1 MSNTPLRCIILN
13 KMFLAA
19 SSAMPEKIKRETIV
33 NEMLRRLSNI
43 SLGHPDTRDNTVV
56 AINEYM
62 ATMKRSGYSEKTRRE
77 TAIAGF
83 KGMETKIREASE
95 EDKPLHR
102 HKEDG
107 ARERFKR
114 KVSLKSSWFNKR
126 RNKPKNSAKAGN
138 NNNNNN
144 ANRNKAKKRNNTPK
158 NFFPNKPPAEQDSRE
173 VESVVF
179 IPYTKGSSLR
189 KQLQEEDDK
198 VTKILGIPRTKYIEK
213 AGNKISSQI
222 IVKNPWVAIKGGC
235 GRKLCYAC
243 KSTAGKGI
251 SCRKEGI
258 NYSITCKLCE
268 TTGRKTLYLGES
280 SRSAYERMNEHA
292 YLFRTKKEGDPEKQ
306 QSNSVLW
313 GHSRDHH
320 AGQMV
325 MSDWKISI
333 DSSHVTPLNRQVT
346 EAVRIS
352 RASPDILLNSKNEFG
367 ANNLPELELRYG
379 TRVGNGGLKRK
390 RREEEE
396 EEEQEQATEEP
407 PPASST
413 INIST
418 PTTNNNNITTG
429 HSEDSGEEGS
439 RDEVLSVVPCPP
451 LFREDKNSH
460 NLEGRKTLQVA
471 QQQQQQQPPQQPSPI
486 QQQQQ
491 QPPQPEPEKIKVEA
505 SPGVLTAEEDITRNE
520 EDNPRPTQKL
530 GEALSK
536 PVSRNLS
543 NKSKEQLQE
552 ACKVLGLPTS
562 GNKPELRRRIS
573 ERERMREAAAKYF
586 TIQVPG
592 VQKPA
597 QGGFPSTPRKPK
609 PNILPITPSSRR
621 KREED
626 SVYEGSTPS
635 KKNREE
641 VRAVYREEEN
651 AIARE
656 EVQPGR
662 TEERTRE
669 AENNLLSE
677 MIHQGSQGID
687 QTMRGRASNQTT
699 KLNIVHNLSLG
710 EDRGRPGEANEKTG
724 GGQNRDEKQGEDL
737 GSIQK
742 MGGQRL

>member
-43 SLGHPDTRDNTVV
+43 SLGHPDTRENTVV

-62 ATMKRSGYSEKTRRE
+62 ATMKQSGYSEKTRRE

-390 RREEEE
+390 RREEEK

-407 PPASST
+407 PPPST
-413 INIST
+413 S
-418 PTTNNNNITTG
+418 
-429 HSEDSGEEGS
+429 
-439 RDEVLSVVPCPP
+439 
-451 LFREDKNSH
+451 
-460 NLEGRKTLQVA
+460 
-471 QQQQQQQPPQQPSPI
+471 
-486 QQQQQ
+486 
-491 QPPQPEPEKIKVEA
+491 PPQPPTTTT
-505 SPGVLTAEEDITRNE
+505 SPQGTVK
-520 EDNPRPTQKL
+520 TQ
-530 GEALSK
+530 G
-536 PVSRNLS
+536 
-543 NKSKEQLQE
+543 
-552 ACKVLGLPTS
+552 
-562 GNKPELRRRIS
+562 RR
-573 ERERMREAAAKYF
+573 
-586 TIQVPG
+586 
-592 VQKPA
+592 
-597 QGGFPSTPRKPK
+597 
-609 PNILPITPSSRR
+609 
-621 KREED
+621 
-626 SVYEGSTPS
+626 
-635 KKNREE
+635 E
-641 VRAVYREEEN
+641 VGMKFY
-651 AIARE
+651 
-656 EVQPGR
+656 Q
-662 TEERTRE
+662 
-669 AENNLLSE
+669 
-677 MIHQGSQGID
+677 
-687 QTMRGRASNQTT
+687 
-699 KLNIVHNLSLG
+699 
-710 EDRGRPGEANEKTG
+710 
-724 GGQNRDEKQGEDL
+724 
-737 GSIQK
+737 
-742 MGGQRL
+742 

>member
-1 MSNTPLRCIILN
+1 MARQTI
-13 KMFLAA
+13 MAA
-19 SSAMPEKIKRETIV
+19 TSAMPEKIKRETIV

-43 SLGHPDTRDNTVV
+43 SLGHPDTKTNTEST
-56 AINEYM
+56 INDYM
-62 ATMKRSGYSEKTRRE
+62 ATMKRSGYSEKVRRE
-77 TAIAGF
+77 TAISAF
-83 KGMETKIREASE
+83 KGMDKKIREAAE
-95 EDKPLHR
+95 EQKPLHR

-107 ARERFKR
+107 ARDRFKK
-114 KVSLKSSWFNKR
+114 KVSLKSSWFNK
-126 RNKPKNSAKAGN
+126 KKNRAKVKAN
-138 NNNNNN
+138 NNNNG
-144 ANRNKAKKRNNTPK
+144 ASKGKVRHRRNPK
-158 NFFPNKPPAEQDSRE
+158 PFFPSNPPAEQDSRE

-179 IPYTKGSSLR
+179 IPFTKGSTLR
-189 KQLQEEDDK
+189 KQLQDEDDK

-243 KSTAGKGI
+243 KLTAGKGI

-471 QQQQQQQPPQQPSPI
+471 QQQQ
-486 QQQQQ
+486 
-491 QPPQPEPEKIKVEA
+491 
-505 SPGVLTAEEDITRNE
+505 
-520 EDNPRPTQKL
+520 
-530 GEALSK
+530 
-536 PVSRNLS
+536 
-543 NKSKEQLQE
+543 
-552 ACKVLGLPTS
+552 
-562 GNKPELRRRIS
+562 
-573 ERERMREAAAKYF
+573 
-586 TIQVPG
+586 
-592 VQKPA
+592 
-597 QGGFPSTPRKPK
+597 
-609 PNILPITPSSRR
+609 
-621 KREED
+621 
-626 SVYEGSTPS
+626 
-635 KKNREE
+635 
-641 VRAVYREEEN
+641 
-651 AIARE
+651 
-656 EVQPGR
+656 
-662 TEERTRE
+662 
-669 AENNLLSE
+669 
-677 MIHQGSQGID
+677 
-687 QTMRGRASNQTT
+687 
-699 KLNIVHNLSLG
+699 
-710 EDRGRPGEANEKTG
+710 
-724 GGQNRDEKQGEDL
+724 
-737 GSIQK
+737 
-742 MGGQRL
+742 